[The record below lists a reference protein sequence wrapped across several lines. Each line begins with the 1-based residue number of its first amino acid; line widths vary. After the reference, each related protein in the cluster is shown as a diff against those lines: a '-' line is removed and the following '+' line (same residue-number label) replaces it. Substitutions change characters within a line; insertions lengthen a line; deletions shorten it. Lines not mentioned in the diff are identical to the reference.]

1 MIKTKENILRLIAKL
16 FTPLHSGRGW
26 GWVFLLFISSCAN
39 MGSPDGGWYDDTPPS
54 VVGASPA
61 DKATNVKTHKVV
73 IQFDEFIKL
82 EDAQNKVI
90 VSPPQLEQP
99 DIKASGKRIVVS
111 LKDTL
116 KENTTYTIDFS
127 DGISDNNEGNPLG
140 NYTYS
145 FSTGAEIDTFEVSG
159 YVLDAKNLEPIK
171 GISVGLYDDL
181 SDSVFRLKPMV
192 RISRTDSR
200 GHFTVKGVAP
210 GKYRFYALQDAD
222 GDFVYNQKS
231 EMVAFNHEEY
241 EPSSKPDTR
250 QDTVWLD
257 TLHIDRILKV
267 PYTHFLPDDITLLA
281 FTAVQDDRYLLK
293 QERAEPNKLGI
304 YFSYGDTELPRI
316 EGLNFDAD
324 RGLVAD
330 PSLKNDTIFYWI
342 RDTAL
347 VNQDTLRYV
356 MHFNMTD
363 STGIL
368 VNTTDTIEAVPKLS
382 YEKRMKEKQ
391 KEIDKWKKEQEKL
404 KKRGEPYD
412 SIMPKIETFDIR
424 TNDLSNIAPDRI
436 VTIEVPVPLDKC
448 DTSAIHLYS
457 QVDSIWYRA
466 PFRVRP
472 VKGNI
477 RKMELLASWK
487 PEIEYSL
494 EIDSAA
500 FRDIYGLVSKPLK
513 RGIKVRSLD
522 EFSTLVVNLSGIQDT
537 GIVVQL
543 VNSSDV
549 VVKQVRAKGHTAE
562 FYYVMPNTYYL
573 RAFIDANGNNE
584 WDTGNYDEGRPAEAV
599 YYYSQEKECKA
610 KWDLTID
617 WNLTAR
623 RRFEQKPQALVKQKG
638 EQGKKLQNRNAQR
651 AKQLGKE
658 YLKGKG
664 VNL

>member
-1 MIKTKENILRLIAKL
+1 MNGKEFLGKFKSSFLWANLLAMALVIVLCVMGVKYGLDTYTHHGEEVSIPDVRRRTFDDAECILNSLG
-16 FTPLHSGRGW
+16 F
-26 GWVFLLFISSCAN
+26 
-39 MGSPDGGWYDDTPPS
+39 
-54 VVGASPA
+54 
-61 DKATNVKTHKVV
+61 NVVV
-73 IQFDEFIKL
+73 I
-82 EDAQNKVI
+82 
-90 VSPPQLEQP
+90 
-99 DIKASGKRIVVS
+99 
-111 LKDTL
+111 
-116 KENTTYTIDFS
+116 
-127 DGISDNNEGNPLG
+127 
-140 NYTYS
+140 
-145 FSTGAEIDTFEVSG
+145 
-159 YVLDAKNLEPIK
+159 
-171 GISVGLYDDL
+171 
-181 SDSVFRLKPMV
+181 
-192 RISRTDSR
+192 
-200 GHFTVKGVAP
+200 
-210 GKYRFYALQDAD
+210 
-222 GDFVYNQKS
+222 
-231 EMVAFNHEEY
+231 
-241 EPSSKPDTR
+241 
-250 QDTVWLD
+250 
-257 TLHIDRILKV
+257 
-267 PYTHFLPDDITLLA
+267 
-281 FTAVQDDRYLLK
+281 
-293 QERAEPNKLGI
+293 
-304 YFSYGDTELPRI
+304 
-316 EGLNFDAD
+316 
-324 RGLVAD
+324 
-330 PSLKNDTIFYWI
+330 
-342 RDTAL
+342 
-347 VNQDTLRYV
+347 
-356 MHFNMTD
+356 
-363 STGIL
+363 
-368 VNTTDTIEAVPKLS
+368 
-382 YEKRMKEKQ
+382 
-391 KEIDKWKKEQEKL
+391 
-404 KKRGEPYD
+404 
-412 SIMPKIETFDIR
+412 
-424 TNDLSNIAPDRI
+424 
-436 VTIEVPVPLDKC
+436 
-448 DTSAIHLYS
+448 
-457 QVDSIWYRA
+457 
-466 PFRVRP
+466 P